1 VSVVDPPPSQAT
13 AGPSLA
19 PLGGTVKTPSAPTS
33 TKAVFDCQD
42 LAVSYGKA
50 LAVCGIT
57 MEIYENS
64 ITALIGPSGCG
75 KSTFLRCLNR
85 MNDLVSNV
93 KIEGKLLY
101 HGTDLYGNGVDPIE
115 VRRRI
120 GMVFQRP
127 TVFPTSI
134 FENAAFGLR
143 LVGEDIRVIEKAVE
157 EALQRSG
164 LWDEVKDDLDRPAL
178 SLSGGQQQRLCIARA
193 LVTQPRVI
201 LMDEP
206 TSALDPAA
214 TQRVEATMQRLKEDY
229 VVILVTHNVSQAA
242 RVSDRIA
249 VLHQGH
255 LIEVG
260 PTAEVLERPKN
271 PLTAEFITGRF
282 S

>member
-1 VSVVDPPPSQAT
+1 MNATPNGGGPVVSVQHLTIHAKGKKILDDVSLDFAPSSLT
-13 AGPSLA
+13 A
-19 PLGGTVKTPSAPTS
+19 V
-33 TKAVFDCQD
+33 V
-42 LAVSYGKA
+42 
-50 LAVCGIT
+50 
-57 MEIYENS
+57 
-64 ITALIGPSGCG
+64 GPSGCG
-75 KSTFLRCLNR
+75 KTTFVRSLNR
-85 MNDLVSNV
+85 MVELTPGLEVDGS
-93 KIEGKLLY
+93 ILY
-101 HGTDLYGNGVDPIE
+101 LGQDIYDRKVNPVM

-143 LVGEDIRVIEKAVE
+143 LVGEEISVIEKSVE
-157 EALQRSG
+157 EALHRSG
-164 LWDEVKDDLDRPAL
+164 LWEEVKDDLDRPAL

-193 LVTQPRVI
+193 LATQPRVL

-229 VVILVTHNVSQAA
+229 VVVLVTHNVSQAA

-249 VLHQGH
+249 VLHAGH

-260 PTAEVLERPKN
+260 PTAEVLERPRD
-271 PLTAEFITGRF
+271 PRTAEFITGRYQ
-282 S
+282 

>member
-1 VSVVDPPPSQAT
+1 MSAVAADMAPVLSVQHLTISSKKKKLLDDVSLDFAPSSLTAVV
-13 AGPSLA
+13 
-19 PLGGTVKTPSAPTS
+19 
-33 TKAVFDCQD
+33 
-42 LAVSYGKA
+42 
-50 LAVCGIT
+50 
-57 MEIYENS
+57 
-64 ITALIGPSGCG
+64 GPSGCG
-75 KSTFLRCLNR
+75 KTTFVRSLNR
-85 MNDLVSNV
+85 MVELTGGLD
-93 KIEGKLLY
+93 IEGSVLY
-101 HGTDLYGNGVDPIE
+101 QGQNIYDRRVNPVM

-143 LVGEDIRVIEKAVE
+143 LVGEGIDEIERAVT
-157 EALQRSG
+157 EALIRAG

-193 LVTQPRVI
+193 LAVKPRI
-201 LMDEP
+201 LLMDEP

-229 VVILVTHNVSQAA
+229 VLILVTHNVSQAA
-242 RVSDRIA
+242 RVSDRVA
-249 VLHQGH
+249 VLHSGH

-260 PTAEVLERPKN
+260 PTAEILERPRN
-271 PLTAEFITGRF
+271 PLTVEFITGRF